1 VKKKSEIE
9 FENSERAGA
18 LPPQCGGKRV
28 ARFPKNEL
36 QTSCKKKSEL
46 QSGFWTELQDFSDRV
61 ASELQI
67 SGKVYFRGNIFS

>member
-1 VKKKSEIE
+1 MKKKSEIE

-28 ARFPKNEL
+28 ARFWKNES
-36 QTSCKKKSEL
+36 QTSCREKSEL

-67 SGKVYFRGNIFS
+67 SGKVYFRGYILS